1 MRTHSLGAPFS
12 SKLRMVLGTLH
23 VAIRSH
29 SRSIEILRGFVI
41 PIVCAAG
48 CSSGDVTRSSQD
60 GGSSGSGGDTSGT
73 GGHHAGGA
81 GGRGPGGTS
90 NGGTSG
96 AGGIGTGGLPTG
108 GTSGGGGVGST
119 CRADTDCSRQN
130 FLYCAAPGS
139 SVGCGICPPPGVF
152 PTCATDADCNP
163 DGGTQ
168 ICVGACGGACPSKEC
183 VQGCIDDTP
192 CSLGTHC
199 GATHRCEAL
208 TCATN
213 GACPA
218 NFDCVQ
224 SLCARRSCSNDGVC
238 DGFCVTGYCY
248 NALGLCEQPR
258 A

>member
-1 MRTHSLGAPFS
+1 MRSHYSGRHFQVRS
-12 SKLRMVLGTLH
+12 SMVLETLYLTM
-23 VAIRSH
+23 RSC
-29 SRSIEILRGFVI
+29 SRSIEILRRFVL

-48 CSSGDVTRSSQD
+48 CSSGDVTSTSQD
-60 GGSSGSGGDTSGT
+60 GGSSGSGGRTGGT
-73 GGHHAGGA
+73 GGHQSGGA
-81 GGRGPGGTS
+81 GGTS

-96 AGGIGTGGLPTG
+96 AGGRATGGTGTGGVATG

-119 CRADTDCSRQN
+119 CRADPDCSRQN

-139 SVGCGICPPPGVF
+139 STGCGICPSPGVF
-152 PTCATDADCNP
+152 PTCAADADCNP
-163 DGGTQ
+163 EGGTQ

-199 GATHRCEAL
+199 GVTHRCEAL

-224 SLCARRSCSNDGVC
+224 SLCARRSCSNDTVC